1 MVRRRTLGLCI
12 AFTCVL
18 STAFAED
25 ASKVV
30 VRVGSATM
38 TEADVSRRLAALPSY
53 QLARYGATPEEQ
65 KKKFVND
72 VLVPE
77 MLFGEEALQRKLD
90 AAPALRDKVR
100 EAMRDSLD
108 RGLRDDALKAQP
120 IAAEDIKKYYDDNK
134 VRYET
139 PKRIKVWRIQ
149 VPDEPAA
156 KAIIALAKG
165 ADGPKRWSEEARERS
180 LDKATAQRSG
190 DLGFVRPDGTTD
202 VPRVQVDPAVYAAV
216 DKVPDGTV
224 VATPL
229 KEGETYSVLWRRGS
243 IEATKRTLEDET
255 DSIRQLLERRRIES
269 TRQDLLKKLKTEQIK
284 ESHPELLEHI
294 EIEASPPQ
302 RREMMR
308 DGGARR
314 RRDGGALKLPK
325 ADDGENR

>member
-1 MVRRRTLGLCI
+1 MASRGTLGLFVAI
-12 AFTCVL
+12 TCTL
-18 STAFAED
+18 SSALAAD
-25 ASKVV
+25 ASPVV

-38 TEADVSRRLAALPSY
+38 TAADVSRRLAALPSY

-65 KKKFVND
+65 KKRFVQE

-77 MLFGEEALQRKLD
+77 MLYAEEGLARKLD
-90 AAPALRDKVR
+90 GSPNLKDKVR
-100 EAMRDSLD
+100 ESLRDSID

-120 IAAEDIKKYYDDNK
+120 ITPEEIKKYYDENK
-134 VRYET
+134 SRYET

-216 DKVPDGTV
+216 DKVADGTV
-224 VATPL
+224 VPTPI
-229 KEGETYSVLWRRGS
+229 KEGEAYSVLWRRGS

-269 TRQDLLKKLKTEQIK
+269 TRQDLLKRLRAEQIK
-284 ESHPELLEHI
+284 ESHPDLLSHI
-294 EIEASPPQ
+294 EIEAAAPN
-302 RREMMR
+302 RRETLR

-314 RRDGGALKLPK
+314 RRDGGAMKLPK
-325 ADDGENR
+325 PAEDEAK